1 MIETDL
7 EKVLREMDESIKLQL
22 HHSICFCLFLF
33 ITNMNGL
40 PVEPPY
46 PEEILCPEEGAAV
59 TAAGVTVWHILSKV
73 RSVTLGFLLKCFIL
87 IGFSR

>member
-1 MIETDL
+1 
-7 EKVLREMDESIKLQL
+7 
-22 HHSICFCLFLF
+22 
-33 ITNMNGL
+33 MNGL